1 MPNIQENTQ
10 NNNNQ
15 SLGRSLLTV
24 RQFSIKYPAF
34 PEGGLRYLIFNQNHN
49 GFGKCIR
56 RVGKK
61 VLIDETAFFAW
72 VDSNNHVG
80 GTL

>member
-1 MPNIQENTQ
+1 MLNIQENAQ
-10 NNNNQ
+10 NNSQ
-15 SLGRSLLTV
+15 STGRSLLTV

-49 GFGKCIR
+49 GFDKCIR

-72 VDSNNHVG
+72 VDSNNHVA